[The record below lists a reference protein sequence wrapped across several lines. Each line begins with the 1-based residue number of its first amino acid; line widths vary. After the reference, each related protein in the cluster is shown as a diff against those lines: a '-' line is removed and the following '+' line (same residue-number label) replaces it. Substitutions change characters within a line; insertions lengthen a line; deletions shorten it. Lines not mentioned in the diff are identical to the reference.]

1 MTDLFNYDIAEI
13 QVSYSLKVKAKNRPV
28 VTSSKDSYDIFIRFF
43 DNIEYT
49 EKMYAMFLNRANRVL
64 GIRMISSGGIAGTVC
79 DPKNVFQ
86 VALKANA
93 SSIIICHNH
102 PSGNLQPSE
111 ADTTFTRKFKEAG
124 KFLDLPLLDHLIAT
138 EDSYFSYADQGL
150 L

>member
-1 MTDLFNYDIAEI
+1 MINLFNYDIAEI

-28 VTSSKDSYDIFIRFF
+28 VTSSKDSYDIFIRVF

-64 GIRMISSGGIAGTVC
+64 GVRMISSGGIAGTVC

-93 SSIIICHNH
+93 SSIILCHNH
-102 PSGNLQPSE
+102 PSGNLRPSD
-111 ADTTFTRKFKEAG
+111 ADNILTRKFKEAG
-124 KFLDLPLLDHLIAT
+124 IFLDLPVLDHLIAS
-138 EDSYFSYADQGL
+138 EDSYFSFADEGL
-150 L
+150 M